1 MCVVPPPASGTFK
14 QGKMEEFKQ
23 LLKSFLGIML
33 VVAVSFLIGA
43 RYGRKTARIP
53 VRLEVIKDTTL
64 VVTHDTIVRERPV
77 FVTSYIYDTIRTH
90 FTTIEHDTVTVDLPM
105 ERRIYKEDSLYYAC
119 VSGFR
124 PSLDTLIVW
133 PTITTIT
140 IRERERIPAPRWSIG
155 ATVGPSL
162 ITTPKGSLHAG
173 FGVTAGI
180 SYRF

>member
-1 MCVVPPPASGTFK
+1 MREAKEILTFT
-14 QGKMEEFKQ
+14 
-23 LLKSFLGIML
+23 LLLIVIAGVWFLFG
-33 VVAVSFLIGA
+33 V
-43 RYGRKTARIP
+43 RYGRRTARER
-53 VRLEVIKDTTL
+53 VRLEVVNDTTIIT
-64 VVTHDTIVRERPV
+64 THDTIVRERPV

-140 IRERERIPAPRWSIG
+140 IRERERIPAPRWGFS

-173 FGVTAGI
+173 FGVTAGV

>member
-1 MCVVPPPASGTFK
+1 MREAKEILTFT
-14 QGKMEEFKQ
+14 
-23 LLKSFLGIML
+23 LLLIVIAGVWFLFG
-33 VVAVSFLIGA
+33 V
-43 RYGRKTARIP
+43 RYGRRTARER
-53 VRLEVIKDTTL
+53 VRLEVVNDTTIIT
-64 VVTHDTIVRERPV
+64 THDTIVRERPV

-140 IRERERIPAPRWSIG
+140 IRERERIPAPRWGFS

-173 FGVTAGI
+173 FGVTAGL

>member
-1 MCVVPPPASGTFK
+1 MREAKEILTFT
-14 QGKMEEFKQ
+14 
-23 LLKSFLGIML
+23 LLLIVIAGVWFLFG
-33 VVAVSFLIGA
+33 V
-43 RYGRKTARIP
+43 RYGRRTARER
-53 VRLEVIKDTTL
+53 VRLEVVNDTTIIT
-64 VVTHDTIVRERPV
+64 THDTIVRERPV

-140 IRERERIPAPRWSIG
+140 IREKERIPAPRWGFS

-173 FGVTAGI
+173 FGVTAGV

>member
-1 MCVVPPPASGTFK
+1 MRDFIKT
-14 QGKMEEFKQ
+14 
-23 LLKSFLGIML
+23 LLGLLLIAGVGFVLGL
-33 VVAVSFLIGA
+33 GYA
-43 RYGRKTARIP
+43 RRTARIP

-64 VVTHDTIVRERPV
+64 VVTHDTIVREKPV
-77 FVTSYIYDTIRTH
+77 YVASYIYDTIRTH

-105 ERRIYKEDSLYYAC
+105 ERKIYQEDSLYFAC

-140 IRERERIPAPRWSIG
+140 IRERERIPAPRWG
-155 ATVGPSL
+155 FAATVGPSL

-173 FGVTAGI
+173 FGVTAGL

>member
-1 MCVVPPPASGTFK
+1 MREAKEILTFT
-14 QGKMEEFKQ
+14 
-23 LLKSFLGIML
+23 LLLIVIAGVWFLFG
-33 VVAVSFLIGA
+33 V
-43 RYGRKTARIP
+43 RYGRRTARER
-53 VRLEVIKDTTL
+53 VRLEVVNDTTIIT
-64 VVTHDTIVRERPV
+64 THDTIVRERPV

-140 IRERERIPAPRWSIG
+140 IRERERIPAPRWGFS

>member
-1 MCVVPPPASGTFK
+1 MREAKEILTFT
-14 QGKMEEFKQ
+14 
-23 LLKSFLGIML
+23 LLLIVIAGVWFLFG
-33 VVAVSFLIGA
+33 V
-43 RYGRKTARIP
+43 RYGRRTAREH
-53 VRLEVIKDTTL
+53 VRLEVVNDTTIIT
-64 VVTHDTIVRERPV
+64 THDTIVRERPV

-140 IRERERIPAPRWSIG
+140 IRERERIPAPRWGFS

-173 FGVTAGI
+173 FGVTAGL

>member
-1 MCVVPPPASGTFK
+1 MREAKEILTFT
-14 QGKMEEFKQ
+14 
-23 LLKSFLGIML
+23 LLLIVIAGVWFLFG
-33 VVAVSFLIGA
+33 V
-43 RYGRKTARIP
+43 RYGRRTARER
-53 VRLEVIKDTTL
+53 VRLEVVNDTTIIT
-64 VVTHDTIVRERPV
+64 THDTIVRERPV

-140 IRERERIPAPRWSIG
+140 IRERERIPAPRWG
-155 ATVGPSL
+155 FAATVGPSL

>member
-1 MCVVPPPASGTFK
+1 
-14 QGKMEEFKQ
+14 MEEFKQ

-33 VVAVSFLIGA
+33 VVAVSFLIGC
-43 RYGRKTARIP
+43 RYGRKTAKSPMDLR
-53 VRLEVIKDTTL
+53 VVWDTTEVIKY
-64 VVTHDTIVRERPV
+64 DTIVRERPV

-140 IRERERIPAPRWSIG
+140 IRERERIPAPRWGFS

-173 FGVTAGI
+173 FGVTAGL

>member
-1 MCVVPPPASGTFK
+1 MREAKEILTFT
-14 QGKMEEFKQ
+14 
-23 LLKSFLGIML
+23 LLLIVIAGVWFLFG
-33 VVAVSFLIGA
+33 V
-43 RYGRKTARIP
+43 RYGRRTARER
-53 VRLEVIKDTTL
+53 VRLEVVNDTTIIA
-64 VVTHDTIVRERPV
+64 THDTIVRERPV

-140 IRERERIPAPRWSIG
+140 IREKERIPAPRWSIG